1 MHFGGWLFIMLEIPL
16 DRSSEVPLYRQIALH
31 LQRMIASGSLPEGY
45 KLPGTRQ
52 LATDLGV
59 SRTTVNEAMIL
70 LEKEGYITTVGKSGC
85 YVCRNSSKP
94 SDKNNPMTK
103 RTITDLSSGLPDES
117 LLPVQFLC
125 KPLREL
131 SSIAGEN
138 LLLPPPLAGLP
149 ELREALVKHA
159 ALRGIPARPD
169 EVLVTAGG
177 LEALSLLMAAIKDSG
192 ARKIYV
198 EELTYPLVLELA
210 SKNNLEICPMRL
222 DDPVSSL
229 KNASEGDAVYLIPS
243 FHNPT
248 GRTLSLEQRDS
259 ILKQARRTSLVII
272 EDDTYGELRYGKE
285 SVPALK
291 AMEDTKNVAYLG
303 SFSQAL
309 FPGFRISYLLL
320 PKWLMDRCLV
330 AKRIFYGS
338 VSSLV
343 QCLALV
349 FLNEGGLYEA
359 LDFVRNQI
367 SLRMRL
373 FCEQLSRN
381 IPIATFEMPLGG
393 IYLWVRLPGIKG
405 SQAASK
411 AEVQGISIVP
421 GRVFSVNSED
431 IEAVRLSVSALKPS
445 DISSV
450 LSRLRRSW
458 EHEFKP

>member
-1 MHFGGWLFIMLEIPL
+1 MLEIPL
-16 DRSSEVPLYRQIALH
+16 DRSSGIPLYRQIALH
-31 LQRMIASGSLPEGY
+31 LQRMIISGSLPEGY

-59 SRTTVNEAMIL
+59 SRTTVNEAMAL
-70 LEKEGYITTVGKSGC
+70 LEREGYIVTVGKSGC
-85 YVCRNSSKP
+85 YVCRKNSKP
-94 SDKNNPMTK
+94 SDKNDLPTK
-103 RTITDLSSGLPDES
+103 KAIWDLSSGLPDES
-117 LLPVQFLC
+117 LLPMQFLC

-131 SSIAGEN
+131 SSMASKN
-138 LLLPPPLAGLP
+138 LLLPAPLAGLS

-159 ALRGIPARPD
+159 ALRGIPACSD

-177 LEALSLLMAAIKDSG
+177 LEALSLLMVAIKENG

-198 EELTYPLVLELA
+198 EELTYPLVLKLA
-210 SKNNLEICPMRL
+210 SKNNLEICPMCL
-222 DDPVSSL
+222 DDPVYSL
-229 KNASEGDAVYLIPS
+229 KSASIGDAVYLIPS

-248 GRTLSLEQRDS
+248 GRTLSLEQRSS
-259 ILKQARRTSLVII
+259 ILKQARRKSLVVI

-291 AMEDTKNVAYLG
+291 AMEDARNVAYLG

-320 PKWLMDRCLV
+320 PKWLMDRCLEV
-330 AKRIFYGS
+330 KRIFYGS

-343 QCLALV
+343 QCFALV

-373 FCEQLSRN
+373 LCQELGRS
-381 IPIATFEMPLGG
+381 IPKVAFEMPLGG

-405 SQAASK
+405 SRAVLK
-411 AEVQGISIVP
+411 AEAEGISIVP
-421 GRVFSVNSED
+421 GYSFAVNGED

-445 DISSV
+445 DIPSV
-450 LSRLRRSW
+450 LVRLCRSW
-458 EHEFKP
+458 ERVFQP